1 MLDLDD
7 MPDTEFEVGQPAG
20 ALAGA
25 AEGIGGDA
33 NATDTDEPGFEIEGE
48 DHHEGSNDD
57 VELRRR
63 KAAFAK
69 QKHKAREAKAREE
82 QERVKRE
89 ALEREL
95 AELKQQVGQL
105 RVGPKPTYEACGY
118 DDAVYEQKLAD
129 WIASGGNKQQQA
141 PTQQHPQSQA
151 GYELDP
157 EIEFEHEE
165 AVAVIKKAG
174 VSDYDDKSAAL
185 DAAIAEIGMNPSVV
199 RGQLRQLCS
208 LAGIDS
214 GKAEYMLGRNT
225 AVVAELANAKSQQ
238 QVKRIL
244 QREADKLKLRQKQK
258 LDVKPGPSISSSG
271 SVGNL
276 DKQIEKARNAWRDA
290 EPHNQASAWQEYQRI
305 KKSKSK

>member
-1 MLDLDD
+1 MLDLDY
-7 MPDTEFEVGQPAG
+7 MPDTELEVSQPAG
-20 ALAGA
+20 GLAA
-25 AEGIGGDA
+25 SAEEIGGDA

-48 DHHEGSNDD
+48 DRHEGSNDD

-69 QKHKAREAKAREE
+69 QKQKAKEAKAREE

-105 RVGPKPTYEACGY
+105 RVGPKPTYESCGY
-118 DDAVYEQKLAD
+118 DDAAYEQKLAD

-151 GYELDP
+151 SYELDP

-165 AVAVIKKAG
+165 AVSVIKKAG

-185 DAAIAEIGMNPSVV
+185 DAAITEIGMSPSVV

-225 AVVAELANAKSQQ
+225 AVVTELANAKSQQ

-258 LDVKPGPSISSSG
+258 LDVKPEPSISSSG

-276 DKQIEKARNAWRDA
+276 DKQIERARNAWRDA
-290 EPHNQASAWQEYQRI
+290 EPHNQAAAWQEYQRI

>member
-7 MPDTEFEVGQPAG
+7 MPETEFEVGQPAG

-25 AEGIGGDA
+25 AESINGDA

-48 DHHEGSNDD
+48 DHHEGSNED

-69 QKHKAREAKAREE
+69 QKQKAKEAKAREE

-105 RVGPKPTYEACGY
+105 RVGPKPTYESCGY

-151 GYELDP
+151 DYELDP

-174 VSDYDDKSAAL
+174 VSDYEDKSAAL
-185 DAAIAEIGMNPSVV
+185 DAAITEIGMSPSVV

-225 AVVAELANAKSQQ
+225 AVVTELANAKSQQ

-258 LDVKPGPSISSSG
+258 LDVKPEQSISSSG
-271 SVGNL
+271 PVGNL

-290 EPHNQASAWQEYQRI
+290 EPHNQAAAWQEYQRI